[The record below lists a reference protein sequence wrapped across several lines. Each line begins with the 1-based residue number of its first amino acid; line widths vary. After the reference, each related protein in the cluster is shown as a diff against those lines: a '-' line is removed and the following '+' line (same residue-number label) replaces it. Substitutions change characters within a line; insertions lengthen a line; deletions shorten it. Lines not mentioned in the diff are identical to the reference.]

1 MALHYSNSTNFTNNY
16 DSGSS
21 LESGSGSGSGSG
33 SESQYIEQD
42 DNIII
47 EYNNRLSI
55 GILLALSPLIVA
67 GGALILCF
75 IYMNI
80 YIPIKDYIKSLK
92 YSYNSKQEEKKLP
105 IYNNKLNPIFIKELN
120 KNNIDKVKNKKES
133 LECSICLTEINIENY
148 KNKKTDLV
156 FLNCSHVYHKK
167 CLNEWVKAKVQSFN
181 HPDCPLCRDKI
192 ISINDIKI
200 NIASESDSS
209 GYDSDDYYS

>member
-1 MALHYSNSTNFTNNY
+1 MAFHYSDSTNFTNNY
-16 DSGSS
+16 YDSGSG
-21 LESGSGSGSGSG
+21 LESGSGSGSE
-33 SESQYIEQD
+33 SEYIEQD
-42 DNIII
+42 DNTIID
-47 EYNNRLSI
+47 YNNGPSI
-55 GILLALSPLIVA
+55 GLLLALSPLMVA
-67 GGALILCF
+67 GCVIILYLIY
-75 IYMNI
+75 IKI
-80 YIPIKDYIKSLK
+80 YIPIENYIKSLK
-92 YSYNSKQEEKKLP
+92 SWYNLKQEEKKLP
-105 IYNNKLNPIFIKELN
+105 IYNNKLNSTFIKKLN

-156 FLNCSHVYHKK
+156 FLNCSHVYHKD
-167 CLNEWVKAKVQSFN
+167 CLNMWVKQKVQSFN